1 MSTLDKDRFE
11 AIEAYLLRSL
21 TAEERSRFEQELAA
35 DASLRAE
42 MELQRENTLAI
53 ELGGVQRLLKEVGAD
68 QAGTSDEG
76 RRSWT
81 GYLKYAAAAVVL
93 ITAALWW
100 LNSPT
105 ANERLFAEHFSADPG
120 LPVAMSAT
128 DDPVFQDA
136 MVAYKLGDYAEAR
149 AKWSPLL
156 QMDPTNDT
164 LRYYIASATLAM
176 NDATTA
182 IPLFERLGNDHASAF
197 HDKSQWFLFLAYVK
211 VDDVTKAESLQLDDD
226 PTYGERV
233 RKIKAELRAR

>member
-11 AIEAYLLRSL
+11 AIEAYLLRSMS
-21 TAEERSRFEQELAA
+21 TEERSRFEQELAA

-42 MELQRENTLAI
+42 LELQRENTLAI
-53 ELGGVQRLLKEVGAD
+53 ELGGVQRMLKAVGAEHMSK
-68 QAGTSDEG
+68 SDDG
-76 RRSWT
+76 RRGWT
-81 GYLKYAAAAVVL
+81 GYLKYAAAAALL

-100 LNSPT
+100 LNSPS

-149 AKWSPLL
+149 TKWSPLL
-156 QMDPTNDT
+156 QVDPTNDT
-164 LRYYIASATLAM
+164 LRYYIASAALAM
-176 NDATTA
+176 NDAAAA
-182 IPLFERLGNDHASAF
+182 IPLFESLGNDHTSPF

-211 VDDVTKAESLQLDDD
+211 VDDVTKAEALQLDED

-233 RKIKAELRAR
+233 RKMKAELQAR